1 MLSEDLRMQLM
12 HGRAGMA
19 EADLAAGA
27 RRGSMEVLTEWT
39 LWADKVLVF

>member
-1 MLSEDLRMQLM
+1 
-12 HGRAGMA
+12 MA

-27 RRGSMEVLTEWT
+27 RRGSMELLAEWT